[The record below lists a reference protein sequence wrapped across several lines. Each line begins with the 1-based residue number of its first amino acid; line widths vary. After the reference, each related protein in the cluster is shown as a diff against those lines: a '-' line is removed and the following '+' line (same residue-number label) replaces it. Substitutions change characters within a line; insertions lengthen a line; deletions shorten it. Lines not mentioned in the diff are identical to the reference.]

1 MNILISISFIGEKG
15 GGDISGIH
23 EADMC
28 GFLSQYLNGIRLFM
42 RRIECH

>member
-15 GGDISGIH
+15 GGAFSGIH

-28 GFLSQYLNGIRLFM
+28 GFNLNMSTEFDFSCAG
-42 RRIECH
+42 